1 MRRMTRALLSV
12 TSSVSF
18 DVSTSLS
25 GAGYTDAD
33 DWSSAVAST
42 LSNSSYASSLEQS
55 LGVNVS
61 VSSVASSVITR
72 SPTPAPTTAKP
83 TDVSAP
89 APAPA
94 PADSPVDSPADSP
107 VDSPADS
114 PVDSPA
120 DSPTEAS
127 APSPNS
133 ATNEDDSSAETTSS
147 TAIELVV
154 AGAVAAVVAAMV
166 VVWRRR
172 LRKGAPIQAEGV
184 RPAGSWLGR
193 LFSSIFGGIPGRPLE
208 TKVSPTDAVEPEEQG
223 EAEEQDYNA
232 ADAAAA
238 ATQPASLDRKDR
250 PPNEG
255 VGLARRPGEPIR
267 LEPLKHTDLSK
278 NLVALPKE
286 PILSPQRE
294 EFGEAKGGRSGS
306 DKVHIL
312 DGSEYLLE
320 SEGGAADPRKLS
332 ESGGAS
338 EESGGPELLKRSEL
352 EDDDAAAAPLVTAR
366 QPSSRRKKRAP
377 PSSAPPPGHVALYGE
392 RELDAGA
399 EGIHRRGLER
409 LNTEYLNDD
418 DRANNDSTGTLEG
431 IYQRGD
437 IERPDDSLHLDDDV
451 VGGGGGGGSGDSSG
465 GDGGD

>member
-25 GAGYTDAD
+25 GAGYTDVD

-114 PVDSPA
+114 P
-120 DSPTEAS
+120 TEAS

-133 ATNEDDSSAETTSS
+133 ATNEDDSSAKTTSS

-154 AGAVAAVVAAMV
+154 AGAVAAAVAVMV

-172 LRKGAPIQAEGV
+172 LRKGAPIHAGEV

-223 EAEEQDYNA
+223 EAEEQDNNA

-238 ATQPASLDRKDR
+238 QPASLDRKDR

-377 PSSAPPPGHVALYGE
+377 PSSAPPPGHVALYGM
-392 RELDAGA
+392 RDRTIADFDGRDIDGDAVDFADFLG
-399 EGIHRRGLER
+399 
-409 LNTEYLNDD
+409 
-418 DRANNDSTGTLEG
+418 
-431 IYQRGD
+431 Q
-437 IERPDDSLHLDDDV
+437 V
-451 VGGGGGGGSGDSSG
+451 VLCVNVASD
-465 GDGGD
+465 